1 MQNNQG
7 KLFIENGVDWAQ
19 KRKGNI
25 DVLDNLCII
34 SDICIFFLDIIS
46 TSLAIPS
53 MGF

>member
-25 DVLDNLCII
+25 DVLNNLCMI
-34 SDICIFFLDIIS
+34 SENKNSQKLDLFWI
-46 TSLAIPS
+46 L
-53 MGF
+53 